1 MQYQK
6 DESVRGDWLR
16 AGELTDGIQ
25 IKIVAETKTNPNG
38 KFGPEEVTQVKVKG
52 FEGVKNARLNKTT
65 LNAFVDAWGGESKSW
80 IGKIVTARPDK
91 QTISGRRVVV
101 LYLVPEGYE
110 LTEDAN
116 GYVVI
121 VKSGVKT
128 KEPDGRDDKGY
139 EEAQSEVEIPF

>member
-16 AGELTDGIQ
+16 ASELASGTQ
-25 IKIVAETKTNPNG
+25 LKIVAETKTNPNG

-52 FEGVKNARLNKTT
+52 FEGVKNVRLNKTT
-65 LNAFVDAWGGESKSW
+65 LNAFVDAWGGESKTW
-80 IGKIVTARPDK
+80 IGKVVTAHPDK

-101 LYLVPEGYE
+101 LYLVPEGYQ
-110 LTEDAN
+110 LTEDAT

-121 VKSGVKT
+121 T
-128 KEPDGRDDKGY
+128 KGGEFLEDETAPIDP
-139 EEAQSEVEIPF
+139 SEIPF